1 MQMWLAQL
9 RKGLVQLCVM
19 AALQDG
25 ETYGYEIFQRPNG
38 PRWLAMPEGVV
49 YQVLKRLAHD
59 GFVIVRESRSHTGP
73 RRRYYRLTASGRAR
87 LQEMRR
93 HWRRTVGVVNSMLR

>member
-1 MQMWLAQL
+1 MQMWMAQL
-9 RKGLVQLCVM
+9 RKGLVELCVM
-19 AALQDG
+19 AALQDD
-25 ETYGYEIFQRPNG
+25 ETYGYEIFQRPDG

-49 YQVLKRLAHD
+49 YQVLRRLARD
-59 GFVIVRESRSHTGP
+59 GFVRKRGGRSHTGP
-73 RRRYYRLTASGRAR
+73 RRHYYKLTASGRAR